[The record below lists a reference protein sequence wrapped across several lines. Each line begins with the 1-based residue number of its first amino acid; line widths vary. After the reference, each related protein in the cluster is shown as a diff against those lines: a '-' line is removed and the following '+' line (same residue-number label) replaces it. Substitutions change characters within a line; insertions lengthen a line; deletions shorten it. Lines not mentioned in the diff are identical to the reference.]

1 MAERPNRRAGEEPSC
16 LPVVAADQFRQDTSA
31 LSCVHPGFNGS
42 SFNGSSFSERLQA
55 TVMVLRYAIDPPDD
69 DKLEQHRGN
78 FSTKD

>member
-31 LSCVHPGFNGS
+31 FSCVHPGFNGS
-42 SFNGSSFSERLQA
+42 SFNERLQA
-55 TVMVLRYAIDPPDD
+55 TAMVLRYAIDPPDD